1 MVEKFLQ
8 VKIYIVWARRCSD
21 LYTQM
26 ADNLSKMGPGYMTQL
41 VKAGWGEMGYLSPT
55 LSQYLSDPVELENL
69 GLRITKEIAPY
80 MDASTI
86 LSVSDYLSL

>member
-1 MVEKFLQ
+1 M
-8 VKIYIVWARRCSD
+8 WAPRCSD
-21 LYTQM
+21 GYTRM
-26 ADNLSKMGPGYMTQL
+26 ADDLSKRGPDYMTQL
-41 VKAGWGEMGYLSPT
+41 VEAGWGEMGYLSPT
-55 LSQYLSDPVELENL
+55 LSQYLSDPVKDENL